1 MPNKTVHL
9 IDGSHWRWPTPLQA
23 LIDNGEQG
31 FITKATEG
39 TTFVDNYYDD
49 WQIEAEKLDYPF
61 GSFHYWRAAY
71 DAQKQ
76 AQHYHAIANK
86 IKKPLL
92 PPVIDV
98 EKTNNYGVLSQSAAS
113 AHLQLACMETEQL
126 WGEKPWIYTSFYSVK
141 DMLGN
146 PSWLA
151 EYPLWVAS
159 YRNDRPSIP
168 VPWQVLPEPQ
178 YILWQYTSSYP
189 IPGTAFRGYDGN
201 WWYGDQASYD
211 VWIAGRKPA
220 TPPPPPPAEFPFAG
234 KVLSPTNLNVFNEP
248 MGIKVGLIT
257 NEMGVY
263 VKKETTDAEGVKWY
277 KLGSG
282 SFVKAKYIKRLE

>member
-159 YRNDRPSIP
+159 YRNDRPSIHPHTQSLALLSVGMMATGGMETKHPMMYGSP
-168 VPWQVLPEPQ
+168 VESPPHLHLHHPQSSHSQVRFCHQ
-178 YILWQYTSSYP
+178 RTSMYS
-189 IPGTAFRGYDGN
+189 
-201 WWYGDQASYD
+201 
-211 VWIAGRKPA
+211 
-220 TPPPPPPAEFPFAG
+220 
-234 KVLSPTNLNVFNEP
+234 TNLWE
-248 MGIKVGLIT
+248 
-257 NEMGVY
+257 
-263 VKKETTDAEGVKWY
+263 
-277 KLGSG
+277 
-282 SFVKAKYIKRLE
+282 